1 LNKEIEIDY
10 SKGGIFMISKK
21 IGTVIL
27 TSALIVSTLP
37 APFLKADASTL
48 ASNNTIQTIATK
60 AAGVNSEATA
70 SSAEL
75 EKIITAVKSKIT
87 VPSELSNFSYN
98 YYSGSGNSYV
108 WNLSWSNKDG
118 SKTIYVNSDSK
129 GHIFNYSYNTDKAYK
144 PVYLQEEL
152 KSKADA
158 FIKSIA
164 SDITGKLQYTETS
177 SASTYNGTYTYQYQR
192 VENGI
197 PMPDNTVSVGVNYQ
211 TGEVTN
217 YSANWL
223 YDVSIPGSAVKITKE
238 DAAAKIGKNI
248 KMTLS
253 YQSAYV
259 KNADGKSSTIKAFLV
274 YSPDNSYI
282 AVDAVSGKVYT
293 TQNQWVTTSS
303 DQATAA
309 ETKAKDA
316 GTGFT
321 PEEVKEI
328 ESIKGLIT
336 KTDAIKAIKNNTKL
350 LFDKNMTS
358 VSANLY
364 KRNSDSRDASYVW
377 NINFSDPRE
386 VKDGSNDT
394 YRADAY
400 AVVDAKTGKIISY
413 YSSTKNYYNTTK
425 EEWESAKVK
434 YTQKQG
440 KTTLESFIKE
450 QVPDYFKNTE
460 YTGSFD
466 DYVIAYKD
474 TKPVYG
480 GYSYNYQRVNEGI
493 AYAANNINGA
503 VDGVTGKVYSF
514 GYNWD
519 KNITFEAPKNIISA
533 DKAFTN
539 YIANEGYRLI
549 YEVYYENSISSGKDT
564 DAVYNQTPSVRLVYR
579 TDISPEYFS
588 PFTGKQLDYEGKE
601 YVKPTGLY
609 TYTDIEGNSSAR
621 NIKLLA
627 NMGIGFD
634 GGLYKPT
641 QTITADELLSF
652 IEKANFYFNSSKY
665 KLTGSTVSR
674 LNAAKFAVQVL
685 GLEKA
690 ASISG
695 IYSINTSDQ
704 ASISQSDIGYAA
716 IAYGLKILLPGSDNK
731 LRPSDSLTRQDAAD
745 LLVGMLNSIE

>member
-1 LNKEIEIDY
+1 
-10 SKGGIFMISKK
+10 MISKK

-27 TSALIVSTLP
+27 SGALVVSTLP

-60 AAGVNSEATA
+60 AAAGVDSEATA

-87 VPSELSNFSYN
+87 VPSELSKFSYN

-118 SKTIYVNSDSK
+118 SKTIYVNCDSK
-129 GHIFNYSYNTDKAYK
+129 GRISNYSYNTDKSYK
-144 PVYLQEEL
+144 PVYLQDEL
-152 KSKADA
+152 KSKADT

-164 SDITGKLQYTETS
+164 SDIAGKLQYTETS
-177 SASTYNGTYTYQYQR
+177 SASSYNGTYTYQYQR

-197 PMPDNTVSVGVNYQ
+197 PMPDNTVSVAVNYQ

-223 YDVSIPGSAVKITKE
+223 YDVSIPGTTVKITKD

-259 KNADGKSSTIKAFLV
+259 KSADGKSSSVKAFLV

-293 TQNQWVTTSS
+293 TQNQWLTDSS
-303 DQATAA
+303 NQATA
-309 ETKAKDA
+309 ESSAKDA
-316 GTGFT
+316 GAGFT
-321 PEEVKEI
+321 PEEINEI
-328 ESIKGLIT
+328 DSIKGLIT
-336 KTDAIKAIKNNTKL
+336 KTNAIKAIKNNTKL

-358 VSANLY
+358 VTANLY
-364 KRNSDSRDASYVW
+364 KSNSDSSDAAYVW
-377 NINFSDPRE
+377 NINFTDPRE
-386 VKDGSNDT
+386 AKEGSNDT
-394 YRADAY
+394 YRAYAY

-413 YSSTKNYYNTTK
+413 HSSTKNYYDTTK
-425 EEWESAKVK
+425 EQWDSVKVK

-440 KTTLESFIKE
+440 KTALESFIKE

-519 KNITFEAPKNIISA
+519 KNITFEAPNNIISA

-549 YEVYYENSISSGKDT
+549 YEVYYENSITSAKNTATS
-564 DAVYNQTPSVRLVYR
+564 DAVYTQTPSVRLVYR
-579 TDISPEYFS
+579 TDIAPEYFS

-609 TYTDIEGNSSAR
+609 TYTDIDGNSSAR
-621 NIKLLA
+621 NIKILA

-641 QTITADELLSF
+641 QAITAEELLNF
-652 IEKANFYFNSSKY
+652 IEKANFYYNSSKY

-674 LNAAKFAVQVL
+674 LNAAKFAVQLL

-690 ASISG
+690 AAISG
-695 IYSINTSDQ
+695 IYSVNISDQ
-704 ASISQSDIGYAA
+704 ASISQSDMGYAA

-745 LLVGMLNSIE
+745 LIVAMLNSIE

>member
-1 LNKEIEIDY
+1 
-10 SKGGIFMISKK
+10 MISKK

-60 AAGVNSEATA
+60 AAAGVDSEATA

-87 VPSELSNFSYN
+87 VPSELSKFSYN

-118 SKTIYVNSDSK
+118 SKTIYVNCDSK
-129 GHIFNYSYNTDKAYK
+129 GRISNYSYNTDKSYK
-144 PVYLQEEL
+144 PVYLQDEL
-152 KSKADA
+152 KSKADT

-164 SDITGKLQYTETS
+164 SDIAGKLQYTETS
-177 SASTYNGTYTYQYQR
+177 SASSYNGTYTYQYQR

-197 PMPDNTVSVGVNYQ
+197 PMPDNTVSVAVNYQ

-223 YDVSIPGSAVKITKE
+223 YDVSIPGSTVKITKE

-259 KNADGKSSTIKAFLV
+259 KSADGKSSSVKAFLV

-293 TQNQWVTTSS
+293 TQNQWLTDSS
-303 DQATAA
+303 NQATA
-309 ETKAKDA
+309 ESSAKDA
-316 GTGFT
+316 GAGFT
-321 PEEVKEI
+321 PEEINEI
-328 ESIKGLIT
+328 DSIKGLIT
-336 KTDAIKAIKNNTKL
+336 KTNAIKAIKNNTKL

-358 VSANLY
+358 VTANLY
-364 KRNSDSRDASYVW
+364 KSNSDSSDAAYVW
-377 NINFSDPRE
+377 NINFTDPRE
-386 VKDGSNDT
+386 AKEGSNDT
-394 YRADAY
+394 YRAYAY

-413 YSSTKNYYNTTK
+413 HSSTKNYYDTTK
-425 EEWESAKVK
+425 EQWDSVKVK

-440 KTTLESFIKE
+440 KTALESFIKE

-549 YEVYYENSISSGKDT
+549 YEVYYENSISSAKNAAAS
-564 DAVYNQTPSVRLVYR
+564 DAVYTQTPSVRLVYR
-579 TDISPEYFS
+579 TDIAPEYFS

-609 TYTDIEGNSSAR
+609 TYTDIDGNSSAR
-621 NIKLLA
+621 NIKILA

-641 QTITADELLSF
+641 QAITAEELLNF
-652 IEKANFYFNSSKY
+652 IEKANFYYNSSKY

-674 LNAAKFAVQVL
+674 LNAAKFAVQLL

-690 ASISG
+690 AAISG
-695 IYSINTSDQ
+695 IYSVNISDQ
-704 ASISQSDIGYAA
+704 ASISQSDMGYAA

-745 LLVGMLNSIE
+745 LIVAMLNSIE

>member
-1 LNKEIEIDY
+1 
-10 SKGGIFMISKK
+10 MISKK

-37 APFLKADASTL
+37 TPFLKADASSL
-48 ASNNTIQTIATK
+48 ASNNTIEMIATK
-60 AAGVNSEATA
+60 AAAGVDTEATA

-75 EKIITAVKSKIT
+75 EKMITAVKSKIT

-118 SKTIYVNSDSK
+118 SKTINVNCDSK
-129 GHIFNYSYNTDKAYK
+129 GRISNYSFNTDKSYK

-152 KSKADA
+152 KTKADT

-164 SDITGKLQYTETS
+164 SDIAGKLQYTETS
-177 SASTYNGTYTYQYQR
+177 SASSYDGTYTYEYQR

-197 PMPDNTVSVGVNYQ
+197 PMPDNTVSVAVNYQ

-217 YSANWL
+217 YSVNWL
-223 YDVSIPGSAVKITKE
+223 YDVSIPGSTVKITKE

-259 KNADGKSSTIKAFLV
+259 KNADGKSSSVKAFLV

-293 TQNQWVTTSS
+293 TQNQWLS
-303 DQATAA
+303 DSLNQATA
-309 ETKAKDA
+309 ETSAKDA
-316 GTGFT
+316 SSGFT
-321 PEEVKEI
+321 PEEINEI
-328 ESIKGLIT
+328 DSIKGLIT
-336 KTDAIKAIKNNTKL
+336 KTNAINAVKNNTKL

-358 VSANLY
+358 VNANLY
-364 KRNSDSRDASYVW
+364 KRNSDSSDASYVW
-377 NINFSDPRE
+377 NINFADPRE
-386 VKDGSNDT
+386 AKEGSKDT
-394 YRADAY
+394 YRAYAY

-413 YSSTKNYYNTTK
+413 HSSTKNYYSSAK
-425 EEWESAKVK
+425 EQWESVNVK

-440 KTTLESFIKE
+440 KATLESFIKE

-460 YTGSFD
+460 YTGSSE

-474 TKPVYG
+474 SKPVYG

-549 YEVYYENSISSGKDT
+549 YEVYYENSISTAKNTTAS
-564 DAVYNQTPSVRLVYR
+564 DAVYTQTPSVRLVYR
-579 TDISPEYFS
+579 TDITPEYFS

-609 TYTDIEGNSSAR
+609 TYTDIDGNSSAR

-641 QTITADELLSF
+641 QAITAEELINF
-652 IEKANFYFNSSKY
+652 IEKANFYYNSSKY

-674 LNAAKFAVQVL
+674 LNAAKFAVQLL

-690 ASISG
+690 AAIPG
-695 IYSINTSDQ
+695 IYSVNISDQ
-704 ASISQSDIGYAA
+704 ASISQSDMGYAA

-731 LRPSDSLTRQDAAD
+731 LRPGDSLTRQDAAD
-745 LLVGMLNSIE
+745 LVVAMLNSME